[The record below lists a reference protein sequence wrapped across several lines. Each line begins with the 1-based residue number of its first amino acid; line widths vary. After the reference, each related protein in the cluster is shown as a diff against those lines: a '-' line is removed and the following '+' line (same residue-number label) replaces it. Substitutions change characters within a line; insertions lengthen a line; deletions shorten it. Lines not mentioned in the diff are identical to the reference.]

1 MNVQIDFMILA
12 NKQKKMTESLNFITT
27 KRQPGTSEVTKVKV
41 QLMFVYNRIL
51 GVSNITCMVEV
62 LGRNNSVVKVCI
74 G

>member
-51 GVSNITCMVEV
+51 GVSNITWLKFSEGITVWLKFV
-62 LGRNNSVVKVCI
+62 
-74 G
+74 

>member
-12 NKQKKMTESLNFITT
+12 NKQKQKMTESLNFITT

-51 GVSNITCMVEV
+51 GVSNITWLKFSEGITVWLKFV
-62 LGRNNSVVKVCI
+62 
-74 G
+74 

>member
-12 NKQKKMTESLNFITT
+12 NKQKQKMTESLNFTTT

-51 GVSNITCMVEV
+51 GVSNITWLKFSEGITVWLKFV
-62 LGRNNSVVKVCI
+62 
-74 G
+74 